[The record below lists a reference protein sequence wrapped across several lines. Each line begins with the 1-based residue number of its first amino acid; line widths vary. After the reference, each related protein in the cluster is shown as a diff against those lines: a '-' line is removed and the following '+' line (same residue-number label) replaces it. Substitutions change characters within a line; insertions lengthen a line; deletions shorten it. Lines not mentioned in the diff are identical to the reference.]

1 MAETMFTIGYQGT
14 SLERL
19 VQTLADA
26 DVSVLVDTRE
36 TPMSRR
42 PEFRRSVLQTA
53 LEAAGIRYLSLRW
66 LGAPKDLRALASVDW
81 PRFADGYRDRLSLV
95 REELQRILPLLD
107 AERVC
112 LFCFESDPV
121 ACHRSL
127 LAHEIEGLLDVSAVH
142 LDPRRGH
149 QPDDHEGLAPGGEVP
164 HDQVKIARG

>member
-1 MAETMFTIGYQGT
+1 MAETMFTIGYQGA

-19 VQTLADA
+19 VQTLNDA
-26 DVSVLVDTRE
+26 DVTVLLDTRE

-53 LEAAGIRYLSLRW
+53 LEAAGIRYVSLRW
-66 LGAPKDLRALASVDW
+66 LGAPKDLRGAARPSTGRGSPTATGTGYPSSGKSFGASSRCST
-81 PRFADGYRDRLSLV
+81 PSASAFSASS
-95 REELQRILPLLD
+95 
-107 AERVC
+107 
-112 LFCFESDPV
+112 SDPA

-149 QPDDHEGLAPGGEVP
+149 EPDDHEGLAR
-164 HDQVKIARG
+164 HAARLPTTR